1 MWAWV
6 TGSTGSGDFPTTAD
20 AEDPSYNDNGDAF
33 ATRFQRI
40 HLRLAYSTF
49 LGGLGADVGNAITVD
64 EKGKAV
70 LVTGSTESGEY
81 LTTVGAYQEMK
92 DGAADAFVTKL
103 RAIDGEDEDVV
114 EGG

>member
-1 MWAWV
+1 V
-6 TGSTGSGDFPTTAD
+6 GVGDRINRLGRLPD
-20 AEDPSYNDNGDAF
+20 DGGRRGPEHNDNGDAF